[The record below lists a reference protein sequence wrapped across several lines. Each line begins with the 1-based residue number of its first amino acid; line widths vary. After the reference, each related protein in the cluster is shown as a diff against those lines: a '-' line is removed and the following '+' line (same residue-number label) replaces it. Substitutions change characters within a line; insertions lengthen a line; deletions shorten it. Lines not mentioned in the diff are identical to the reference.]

1 MASIENAAMADR
13 LIIQWEKDDIEAF
26 SLLKIDV
33 LAPGMLSVIRKTYAA
48 PVRRS
53 SAPDAPPFSP
63 LTRPNGTRG
72 FSSLE

>member
-1 MASIENAAMADR
+1 MVSIENAAMADR

-33 LAPGMLSVIRKTYAA
+33 LATGMSVIRKTYAA

-53 SAPDAPPFSP
+53 SSPDAPPFSP

>member
-1 MASIENAAMADR
+1 MADR

-53 SAPDAPPFSP
+53 SSPDAPPFSP